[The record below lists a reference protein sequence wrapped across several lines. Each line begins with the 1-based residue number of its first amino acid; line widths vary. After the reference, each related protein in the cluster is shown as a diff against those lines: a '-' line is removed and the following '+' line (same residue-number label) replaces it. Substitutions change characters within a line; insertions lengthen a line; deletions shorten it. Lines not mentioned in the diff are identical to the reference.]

1 MNKKLTLSL
10 DSKAIDFAHS
20 FSKKVDKPI
29 SKIIED
35 YFLEIKNTSNMDI
48 PQEVEELYGIF
59 ADMGINVPDKKEL
72 RKMFHEDHIT

>member
-1 MNKKLTLSL
+1 MNRKLTLSL

-35 YFLEIKNTSNMDI
+35 YFLEIKNT
-48 PQEVEELYGIF
+48 
-59 ADMGINVPDKKEL
+59 
-72 RKMFHEDHIT
+72 